1 MIKIF
6 LLSSPFLLT
15 RALWTWS
22 CSHCRTWWCDAR
34 TWCTFTRTTRCKRDR
49 EKGEKK
55 CIKYNTCKISE
66 IEVSFTIS
74 ISISEKFK
82 KPTPWDFER
91 NFQTSIPVLI

>member
-49 EKGEKK
+49 EKGEK
-55 CIKYNTCKISE
+55 N
-66 IEVSFTIS
+66 VSNITHVKFQRLKFPS
-74 ISISEKFK
+74 QLVNISEKFK